1 MSRLIVF
8 VLTIT
13 LVLMSSFVKA
23 GSADNELTECISFK
37 KIDIECVK
45 KALAAGADPNWVS
58 NTGRKYSVIGHLSRL
73 SVIYRDHKEEKYEAS
88 ITVAKLLFNSG
99 TKLQS
104 CDKEILFFPIAEG
117 NTQLVEILLKNGADP
132 ERKIEGLT
140 PIEWA
145 EGYGYPEIVDLLA
158 KYGAQR
164 IDPRDAAQL
173 VLINAAGYGDIS
185 RMKEALDKGAHVNGT
200 DSKGRTAL
208 LYSLKLPIV
217 HFRDAATVL
226 FLLEQGANPNLKGD
240 IGIKT
245 PALHKAIYGTSGL
258 FSDTTKVE
266 NLKGNQKIGIL
277 ILEAVIKSGAY
288 VSSRNEFEETPLHIA
303 AQYNNIVGAK
313 MLIAEG
319 CKIMPREN
327 RGKTPLDYAESGEMI
342 KLLKKHG
349 AVEH

>member
-1 MSRLIVF
+1 MN
-8 VLTIT
+8 
-13 LVLMSSFVKA
+13 SFVKA
-23 GSADNELTECISFK
+23 GSADNELTECMSFK

-58 NTGRKYSVIGHLSRL
+58 NTGRKYSVIGHLV
-73 SVIYRDHKEEKYEAS
+73 SVIYRGDKKEKYEAS
-88 ITVAKLLFNSG
+88 ITVARLLFNSG
-99 TKLQS
+99 TKLQG
-104 CDKEILFFPIAEG
+104 CDREILFFPVAES

-173 VLINAAGYGDIS
+173 ILINAAGDNDIS
-185 RMKEALDKGAHVNGT
+185 RMKEALDKSAHVNGT

-208 LYSLKLPIV
+208 LASLRFLII
-217 HFRDAATVL
+217 HRNAAGVL

-240 IGIKT
+240 IGGIKT
-245 PALHKAIYGTSGL
+245 SALHKAIFATSS
-258 FSDTTKVE
+258 FFRDTTKVE

-277 ILEAVIKSGAY
+277 ILEALIKSGAY
-288 VSSRNEFEETPLHIA
+288 VSSRNEFGETPLHIA
-303 AQYNNIVGAK
+303 AKYNNIIGAK

-349 AVEH
+349 AVEY